1 MAKGRDEEWGEGAIR
16 RIETQPL
23 YAAEE
28 GEEGVS
34 AILLDQS
41 LYEKVDF
48 VVYCLRV
55 ASVVYFTDMGR
66 VP

>member
-1 MAKGRDEEWGEGAIR
+1 MAKGRDEECGEGAIR

-28 GEEGVS
+28 GEDGVS
-34 AILLDQS
+34 AILVDQS
-41 LYEKVDF
+41 LYEKVNF
-48 VVYCLRV
+48 VVYCLGV

-66 VP
+66 VK